1 VTEEKAPDKDTQ
13 AEVERGAKILKE
25 LEKGEWP
32 SYVTETKK
40 TRYPVKAYGVSL
52 SLRRNLWGVGGYV
65 SVPGIPTGI
74 LMRITTRP
82 DIGESANLLRVYV
95 PSGYFLPPKLLK
107 LLADCAD
114 KYGVGMI
121 HGLTTSSDIEIPGVP
136 KERLLDLVKE
146 LREGGMDV
154 GSTGDS
160 FRNTTA
166 CVGPALCE
174 FANYDSLKIRD
185 DFYDKFMDYA
195 KYPTF
200 PHKMKVKLSACPLDC
215 TRSSQKADI
224 AVIGTWDGAPDIDS
238 KEVAHLASKDVNAPA
253 RISETCPTRAIRVR
267 GSSLDVVSEDCVQC
281 MECIKA
287 FPGTLLPG
295 RKKKFK
301 ILVGGKL
308 RGKKG
313 PLTAKVLTY
322 LDSEEQVFA
331 CIEKIVSVYTDT
343 AARKERLGD
352 LISRIGMKEFLN
364 LMNEKVDPKQVKE
377 LRTNVF
383 YQITDEARDVLVKD
397 LRDRMGGK
405 TDG

>member
-1 VTEEKAPDKDTQ
+1 VTDEKAPDKNSAEQ
-13 AEVERGAKILKE
+13 AERGAKILEE
-25 LEKGEWP
+25 LEKGGWP
-32 SYVTETKK
+32 SYVKETKK
-40 TRYPVKAYGVSL
+40 TRYPLKAYGISL
-52 SLRRNLWGVGGYV
+52 SMRRNLWGVGGYV

-82 DIGESANLLRVYV
+82 DIGESANLLRIYI
-95 PSGYFLPPKLLK
+95 PSGYFLPPKLLN

-114 KYGVGMI
+114 KYGVGMV
-121 HGLTTSSDIEIPGVP
+121 HALTTSSNIEIPGVP
-136 KERLLDLVKE
+136 KDRLLDLVKE
-146 LREGGMDV
+146 LKNGGMDV

-174 FANYDSLKIRD
+174 FANYDSLKVRD

-224 AVIGTWDGAPDIDS
+224 AVIGSWEGAPEVDS
-238 KEVAHLASKDVNAPA
+238 KDVERLASKEGDVLAK
-253 RISETCPTRAIRVR
+253 ISETCPTKAIRIK
-267 GSSLDVVSEDCVQC
+267 GSSLDIVSEDCVQC

-313 PLTAKVLTY
+313 PLTAKTFTY
-322 LDSEEQVFA
+322 LDTEEQVFA
-331 CIEKIVSVYTDT
+331 CIDKIITVYTDN

-352 LISRIGMKEFLN
+352 LISRIGMKDFLE
-364 LMNEKVDPKQVKE
+364 LMNEKADPKQVKE

-383 YQITDEARDVLVKD
+383 YQITDEAREVLVKD
-397 LRDRMGGK
+397 LKDRMGGK
-405 TDG
+405 SDG